1 MRRLVAMVK
10 AMVLERFH
18 GVLAVLQLPYHEDFS
33 IDYETLAREIEWNFE
48 HGVTGVVV
56 ALASEVF
63 RLADAER
70 DELAERVVA
79 SAADKGPVVMSVG
92 SESVVQSVR
101 HARAAES
108 AGAAAVMAIP
118 PVMTQTSLDQVG
130 AYYREILGA
139 ISLPLIVQ
147 DASSYMGSALP
158 VEFQA
163 ELFSWAPERV
173 MFKPEAQPLGP
184 TISELVE
191 ATAHRARIF
200 EGSGG
205 LILIESYLRGVVG
218 TMPGGEMPWVMS
230 SLWNSLRSGD
240 LDTARRIHGPV
251 ANIVSTAYNLDGFIA
266 ISKMLL
272 CEQGIFRNRL
282 IRPHIGYSIDVMTR
296 EQLLI
301 QFDRLKAICGK
312 GEGK

>member
-1 MRRLVAMVK
+1 MVIAM
-10 AMVLERFH
+10 ALDRFH
-18 GVLAVLQLPYHEDFS
+18 GVLAVLQLPYHEDLS
-33 IDYETLAREIEWNFE
+33 IDYETLGREIEWNFE
-48 HGVTGVVV
+48 HGVTGVVI

-70 DELAERVVA
+70 DELAGRVVA
-79 SAADKGPVVMSVG
+79 AAADKGPVIMSVG
-92 SESVVQSVR
+92 SESVVQAVR

-118 PVMTQTSLDQVG
+118 PVMTQSSLDQVG
-130 AYYREILGA
+130 AYYEEILDA
-139 ISLPLIVQ
+139 ISLPLIIQ
-147 DASSYMGSALP
+147 DASSYVGAALP

-163 ELFSWAPERV
+163 GLFARAPDRV

-184 TISELVE
+184 TISELGE
-191 ATAHRARIF
+191 ATGRRARIF

-218 TMPGGEMPWVMS
+218 TMPGGEIPWVMS

-240 LDTARRIHGPV
+240 PDRARRIHGPV

-272 CEQGIFRNRL
+272 CEQGIFANTL
-282 IRPHIGYSIDVMTR
+282 IRPPVGYSIDEMSR
-296 EQLLI
+296 EQILI
-301 QFDRLKAICGK
+301 QFEQLKAICGK
-312 GEGK
+312 GECK